1 MDTSERTREQRLT
14 ALVEQVHQPV
24 RRYLARRA
32 HPADVDDVLAETLLV
47 LWRRLDDVPP
57 EAPLAWTYA
66 VARRCLANAHR
77 SARRRDALAQRLHD
91 DGPPPERATSERED
105 EVAAAV
111 ARLRPDDRDVLHLWA
126 WEQLEP
132 REIAT
137 VLGISANAASLRLH
151 RARTRLRTLL
161 VEREAPR
168 QAGAP
173 AGHRGAPDPVIRT
186 ASTPAEEQR

>member
-1 MDTSERTREQRLT
+1 VDTTERTREQRLT

-66 VARRCLANAHR
+66 VARRCLANAQR

-91 DGPPPERATSERED
+91 TDAPPTATSERED
-105 EVAAAV
+105 DVAAAV
-111 ARLRPDDRDVLHLWA
+111 AQLRPDDREVLHLWA
-126 WEQLEP
+126 WEGLEP

-137 VLGISANAASLRLH
+137 VLAITANAASLRLH
-151 RARTRLRTLL
+151 RARTRLRTVLL
-161 VEREAPR
+161 EQVPAR
-168 QAGAP
+168 QSATP
-173 AGHRGAPDPVIRT
+173 AGHTGAPDPVTRT
-186 ASTPAEEQR
+186 ASTSSEEQR

>member
-66 VARRCLANAHR
+66 VARRCLANAQR
-77 SARRRDALAQRLHD
+77 SARRRAALDRRLHGVGTG
-91 DGPPPERATSERED
+91 DGTPSERED
-105 EVAAAV
+105 EVAEAV
-111 ARLRPDDRDVLHLWA
+111 ARLRPDDREVLHLWA
-126 WEQLEP
+126 WERLEP

-137 VLGISANAASLRLH
+137 VLGVSANAASLRVH

-161 VEREAPR
+161 VEQPPARR
-168 QAGAP
+168 TGAP
-173 AGHRGAPDPVIRT
+173 AGHRGAPDPVTRT

>member
-66 VARRCLANAHR
+66 VARRCLANAQR
-77 SARRRDALAQRLHD
+77 SARRRDALAHRLHD
-91 DGPPPERATSERED
+91 ADAPSPASSERED
-105 EVAAAV
+105 EVAEAV
-111 ARLRPDDRDVLHLWA
+111 THLRADDREVLHLWA
-126 WEQLEP
+126 WERLEP

-137 VLGISANAASLRLH
+137 VLGVSANAASLRLH

-161 VEREAPR
+161 VEQGPVR
-168 QAGAP
+168 QTGAP
-173 AGHRGAPDPVIRT
+173 AGHTGAPDPVTRT
-186 ASTPAEEQR
+186 ASTPAEEQS